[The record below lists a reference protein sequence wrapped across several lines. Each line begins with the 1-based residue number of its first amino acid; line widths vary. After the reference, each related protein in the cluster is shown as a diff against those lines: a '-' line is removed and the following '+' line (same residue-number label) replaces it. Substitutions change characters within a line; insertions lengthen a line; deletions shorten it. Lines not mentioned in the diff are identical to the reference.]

1 MVRTVVYDDFDID
14 HRETSQNA
22 CFHCFFD
29 TGFNGADVFLRNSAA
44 NDFVFK
50 FVAFAL
56 FLRNEFEPAV
66 TILTTAAGL
75 TLEETTRL
83 DIFADGFAVSNLR
96 FADVAVYF
104 EFTGH
109 AVDDDIQMEFAHTG
123 DDGLAGFSIGLDFE
137 CRVFFSQTSQ
147 GNAHFFLVS
156 FRLRFNGYGN
166 NRIREFHL
174 FKNDRVFF
182 IAQCIACSRIFQ
194 ANDTAD
200 IARVGFLD
208 FFTVVS
214 VHPEDTANTFFF
226 TFCRVVDIGTGL

>member
-1 MVRTVVYDDFDID
+1 MT
-14 HRETSQNA
+14 
-22 CFHCFFD
+22 
-29 TGFNGADVFLRNSAA
+29 
-44 NDFVFK
+44 
-50 FVAFAL
+50 
-56 FLRNEFEPAV
+56 
-66 TILTTAAGL
+66 
-75 TLEETTRL
+75 
-83 DIFADGFAVSNLR
+83 
-96 FADVAVYF
+96 
-104 EFTGH
+104 
-109 AVDDDIQMEFAHTG
+109 
-123 DDGLAGFSIGLDFE
+123 GFSIGLDFE

-174 FKNDRVFF
+174 FKDDRMFF

-194 ANDTAD
+194 ADDTAD